1 MLGTG
6 ENRRV
11 ATLDLVIADLH
22 AHTLASDGTDTPT
35 QLVEKAS
42 AAGLDLIAITDH
54 DTTSGWDEAASA
66 AERNGIALL
75 RGIEI
80 SCQWRGISL
89 HLLAYLHDPHHEP
102 LLRTLHRARESR
114 ERRARRITELLAA
127 DVPVD
132 WKDVS
137 AQVEP
142 GATVGRPHIADA
154 LVTRG
159 VVPDRDAAFAQYLYT
174 GSPYYASH
182 YAPGPVEVV
191 NLVRAARGV
200 PVMAHPFAAARGPV
214 VPDELIADMAQA
226 GLFALEAHHPD
237 HRESERDHALALA
250 AALQLHVTGA
260 SDYHGRGKAN
270 RLGQCTT
277 SSETLEALLAE
288 PTALPVV
295 GRAT

>member
-1 MLGTG
+1 M
-6 ENRRV
+6 
-11 ATLDLVIADLH
+11 IADLH

-54 DTTSGWDEAASA
+54 DTTCGWDEAASA
-66 AERNGIALL
+66 AERNDITLL

-80 SCQWRGISL
+80 SCQWQGISL
-89 HLLAYLHDPHHEP
+89 HLLAYLHDPQHAP
-102 LLRTLHRARESR
+102 LLRILRRARESR

-127 DVPVD
+127 DLPLS
-132 WKDVS
+132 WEDVS

-154 LVTRG
+154 LVSRG
-159 VVPDRDAAFAQYLYT
+159 IVSDRDTAFAEYLYT

-182 YAPGPVEVV
+182 YAPGPVEVIQ
-191 NLVRAARGV
+191 LVRAARGV

-214 VPDELIADMAQA
+214 VPDELIADMARA

-237 HRESERDHALALA
+237 HEEEQRDHALALA
-250 AALQLHVTGA
+250 SDLRLQVTGS
-260 SDYHGRGKAN
+260 SDYHGRGKSN

-277 SSETLEALLAE
+277 SPETVEALLAE
-288 PTALPVV
+288 PTAVAAV
-295 GRAT
+295 GRQLLF